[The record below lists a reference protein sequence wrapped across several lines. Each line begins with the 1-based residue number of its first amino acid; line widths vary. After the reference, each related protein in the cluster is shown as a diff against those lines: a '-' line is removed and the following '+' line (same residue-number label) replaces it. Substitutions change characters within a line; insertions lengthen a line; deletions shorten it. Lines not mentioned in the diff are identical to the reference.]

1 VSILGFSTLALATLV
16 SCRST
21 PKQPDV
27 ATTLK
32 PLNVVLITLDT
43 VRADHLHCY
52 GYDKIQTPNI
62 DALAASGALFEKA
75 VAQTPLTQPSHASMF
90 TGTNPNV
97 HNVRDT
103 GGFALQSSS
112 VTLATILQKRGW
124 DTAGFISASVLKKLF
139 GFSQGFS
146 FYDDAMP
153 QTKTGQ
159 DVATRPANVTVDHA
173 LTWLNGQS
181 GKPIFLWV
189 HLYDAHVPYDPP
201 AQFRKEY
208 PQNQYDAEI
217 AFEDQQLGR
226 FLDGLKQKSPPGK
239 TLIVLLADHGEGLGD
254 HGEFEHGVF
263 LYDSTVRIAWIMA
276 GPGVPAGTRVRQ
288 QAREIDMLPT
298 ILDLMGGRAS
308 AAVQGTSLV
317 PAFTGKT
324 VPSTYSYE
332 ETLYPQ
338 INMGWA
344 ALRGIHTADWMY
356 VRAPKPE
363 LYDLNKDPGE
373 LNNVIDAHPKEY
385 RELEAQLKKMSR
397 LGSDGKEKVV
407 VNQMDT
413 TTTAQLKSLGY
424 VAGFSDRNIEVDGKG
439 PDAKDHLNTLKVL
452 QIVGHGPDADA
463 MPIAHKIGL
472 LEQALQN
479 DPLNPTLNYSL
490 IQAYQQAGQY
500 QQALQACLNTMQHG
514 IHDGMIL
521 SQTANLY
528 LRLGNIKEAISYY
541 EKAAQLNP
549 LDVEGQSDLATA
561 YVQVGRIADAERVY
575 KWVLAI
581 QPYAPAYNGLGIIA
595 VKSQDYAGARKN
607 FEHAIQLDP
616 NYVEGQLNLGIVC
629 AQTHDFPCARKA
641 FKVFVA
647 NAPPSYGKVIL
658 QAKSALVQMGSGR
671 S

>member
-1 VSILGFSTLALATLV
+1 
-16 SCRST
+16 
-21 PKQPDV
+21 
-27 ATTLK
+27 
-32 PLNVVLITLDT
+32 
-43 VRADHLHCY
+43 
-52 GYDKIQTPNI
+52 
-62 DALAASGALFEKA
+62 
-75 VAQTPLTQPSHASMF
+75 M
-90 TGTNPNV
+90 
-97 HNVRDT
+97 
-103 GGFALQSSS
+103 
-112 VTLATILQKRGW
+112 
-124 DTAGFISASVLKKLF
+124 
-139 GFSQGFS
+139 
-146 FYDDAMP
+146 
-153 QTKTGQ
+153 
-159 DVATRPANVTVDHA
+159 
-173 LTWLNGQS
+173 
-181 GKPIFLWV
+181 
-189 HLYDAHVPYDPP
+189 
-201 AQFRKEY
+201 
-208 PQNQYDAEI
+208 
-217 AFEDQQLGR
+217 
-226 FLDGLKQKSPPGK
+226 
-239 TLIVLLADHGEGLGD
+239 LLSDHGEGLGD

-276 GPGVPAGTRVRQ
+276 GPGVPAGVHVQQ

-308 AAVQGTSLV
+308 SAVQGTSLA

-356 VRAPKPE
+356 VRAPRPE

-397 LGSDGKEKVV
+397 LGSNGKETVV

-439 PDAKDHLNTLKVL
+439 PDAKDHLATLKIL

-463 MPIAHKIGL
+463 VPIAHKIEL
-472 LEQALQN
+472 LEQTLRD
-479 DPLNPTLNYSL
+479 DPLDPTLNYTL

-500 QQALQACLNTMQHG
+500 QQALQACLSTMQHG

-549 LDVEGQSDLATA
+549 LGVEGQNDLATA

-595 VKSQDYAGARKN
+595 AKSQNYADARKN
-607 FEHAIQLDP
+607 FEHAVQLSP
-616 NYVEGQLNLGIVC
+616 TYVEGQLNLGIVC

-658 QAKSALVQMGSGR
+658 QAKSALAQMGNGG
-671 S
+671 